1 MHASRLR
8 APAGRIF
15 FPRQRMTRSITH
27 MAISPA
33 HLSFVPWVRQGTAAA
48 IAVQDTLGSNLRGE
62 AALTANLTING
73 SAVPPVTLRL
83 RGPAD
88 VVGIDPRQIVR
99 MDPLP
104 GSTDFEPNYFPAI
117 EFDRADFPWLF
128 TPARADAQGRLRPW
142 LCLIMVRAQPGVQV
156 GRGDDAS
163 LPVLEIAAPARAG
176 DELPDLVECWAWA
189 HAQACSG
196 GDSAADAH
204 AALQGRPE
212 QSLSRLLCPRL
223 LTADTEYIACVVPTF
238 ALGVKAGLGQE
249 IKDTDL
255 ADANALKPAWTLASI
270 PSGGVRLPLYHHWRF
285 RTGAG
290 GDFES
295 LVRLLRALPAPGD
308 LGSRP
313 IDVSTPGFAL
323 PASFPAHATRPLE
336 GALRPLEAAPAPAWV
351 GSDATAFQTALAAIV
366 NAPGVAAVIGPDDDP
381 LLAPPL
387 YGRWYAARNTVARGS
402 ALWLDQ
408 LNLDPRHRATAA
420 FGTRVVQ
427 EHQEALMA
435 AAWEQAAELQRANQ
449 RLRQLQLSLAVGTSL
464 HARHVAR
471 LGRDAALRLCAPAFG
486 RLRSGVAGAL
496 SKTLVDQLH
505 ASPLPPKATSVA
517 MRRIGRERGPLTR
530 RVVAQ
535 GGVRDA
541 QALWT
546 VKLNADP
553 AATFVSSRWWDVAS
567 FGIVR
572 ERIAQPTS
580 LRRFAEVG
588 PEIVTNVFGRPVF
601 RIVADGQP
609 VTVQGLSH
617 LPPQADSPTAR
628 AFRLAARDHLARVQP
643 GRIGMLFAP
652 PPPLDFE
659 ALRTH
664 VQHQLEPK
672 RNLVAATQ
680 VMIATA
686 GHVTQAVNP
695 APAAPVPIE
704 TIMAAPKFRRAM
716 YEPLRDLSQE
726 LLLPGLDA
734 VQPNSVLGL
743 KTNRSFIEAYMV
755 GLNAEMARE
764 LLWRGYPTD
773 QLGTYFDRFWDAVGD
788 APADILPLHQWG
800 DRALGSAAVA
810 VQERFVLLLRSD
822 LLRRYPSALIYATRA
837 IRVDGVRQPSI
848 DEAQEA
854 YPMFRG
860 ALPPD
865 VNFFGF
871 DIPIKRMLGGG
882 NDDGYFIVI
891 QEQPG
896 EPRFGLD
903 VGTDT
908 GPGEHLR
915 VSAGVPAGI
924 ESNGLQWGRN
934 GAHVAGILRQQ
945 PVRVAIH
952 ASQFLLSG
960 V

>member
-1 MHASRLR
+1 
-8 APAGRIF
+8 
-15 FPRQRMTRSITH
+15 
-27 MAISPA
+27 MATSPA

-48 IAVQDTLGSNLRGE
+48 IVVQDTLGSDLRGE
-62 AALTANLTING
+62 ATLTANLTINA
-73 SAVPPVTLRL
+73 SAVPPVQLRL

-99 MDPLP
+99 MDPPP
-104 GSTDFEPNYFPAI
+104 GSADFEPNYFAAI

-128 TPARADAQGRLRPW
+128 TPARADPQGRLRPW
-142 LCLIMVRAQPGVQV
+142 LCLIVVRAQPGVQV
-156 GRGDDAS
+156 GRGGDAP
-163 LPVLEIAAPARAG
+163 LPVLDIAAPARAE
-176 DELPDLVECWAWA
+176 DELPDLADCWAWA
-189 HAQACSG
+189 HAQASSG
-196 GDSAADAH
+196 GDTAADTRS
-204 AALQGRPE
+204 ALQGRPE

-223 LTADTEYIACVVPTF
+223 LTADTDYIACVVPTF
-238 ALGVKAGLGQE
+238 ALGVKAGLGLE
-249 IKDTDL
+249 IKDSDL

-270 PSGGVRLPLYHHWRF
+270 PSTGLRLPLYHHWRF
-285 RTGAG
+285 RTGIG

-295 LVRLLRALPAPGD
+295 LVRLLRALPAPPE
-308 LGSRP
+308 LGTRP
-313 IDVSTPGFAL
+313 IDVGTPGFRL
-323 PASFPAHATRPLE
+323 PADFPAHAALLLE
-336 GALRPLEAAPAPAWV
+336 GALRPLEAAPTAIWNSP
-351 GSDATAFQTALAAIV
+351 DALAFQTALAAIV
-366 NAPGVAAVIGPDDDP
+366 NAPGLAEAIDPDDDP

-387 YGRWYAARNTVARGS
+387 YGRWHAARATVAGG
-402 ALWLDQ
+402 ATPWLDA

-435 AAWEQAAELQRANQ
+435 SAWEQADALQRANQ
-449 RLRQLQLSLAVGTSL
+449 RLRQLQLSLVVGTSL

-471 LGRDAALRLCAPAFG
+471 LDRDAVLRMCAPAFG
-486 RLRSGVAGAL
+486 RLRSDAAGAV
-496 SKTLVDQLH
+496 SKTLVDRLQG
-505 ASPLPPKATSVA
+505 SPLPLKATSVA

-541 QALWT
+541 LSLWT

-553 AATFVSSRWWDVAS
+553 SATFVTSRWWDVAS

-588 PEIVTNVFGRPVF
+588 PEIMTNVYGRPVF
-601 RIVADGQP
+601 KIVAEGAP
-609 VTVQGLSH
+609 VTVQGLNN
-617 LPPQADSPTAR
+617 LPPGADSPTAR
-628 AFRLAARDHLARVQP
+628 AFRIAARTHLSRIQP

-652 PPPLDFE
+652 PPSLDFA

-664 VQHQLEPK
+664 VQRQLEPK
-672 RNLVAATQ
+672 RNLVALTLASVTSGGHATP
-680 VMIATA
+680 
-686 GHVTQAVNP
+686 AVNP

-704 TIMAAPKFRRAM
+704 TIMAAPTFRRAM
-716 YEPLRDLSQE
+716 YEPLRDLSQD

-734 VQPNSVLGL
+734 VAQNSVLGL
-743 KTNRSFIEAYMV
+743 RTNRGFIEAYMA

-773 QLGTYFDRFWDAVGD
+773 QRGTYFDRFWDAAGD
-788 APADILPLHQWG
+788 APADILPMHQWG
-800 DRALGSAAVA
+800 DRALGTAAIA
-810 VQERFVLLLRSD
+810 TQERFVLLLRSE

-837 IRVDGVRQPSI
+837 IRVDGMRLPST
-848 DEAQEA
+848 DETQEA
-854 YPMFRG
+854 HPIFRG

-871 DIPIKRMLGGG
+871 DIPVKQMLGTG

-903 VGTDT
+903 IAAEAGTAAAS
-908 GPGEHLR
+908 GGHLR
-915 VSAGVPAGI
+915 VDAGLPAGVEP
-924 ESNGLQWGRN
+924 NGLQWGRN
-934 GAHVAGILRQQ
+934 GAHIAGILRQQ

-952 ASQFLLSG
+952 ASQFLLTD